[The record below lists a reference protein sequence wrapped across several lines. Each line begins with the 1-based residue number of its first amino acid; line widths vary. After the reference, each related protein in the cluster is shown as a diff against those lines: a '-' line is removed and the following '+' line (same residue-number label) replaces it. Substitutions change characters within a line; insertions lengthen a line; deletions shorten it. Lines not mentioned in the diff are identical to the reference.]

1 METDPYAG
9 HNPLVLLLVLLLSLA
24 TAIALAAY
32 GCTTAARH
40 GAGRGA
46 PLVLLRS
53 CGAFAAAGAACLYAW
68 GTVHLLTLDE
78 TRRDAACKEAVGPA
92 HVMEID
98 SYRPTYIPLGLGCH
112 VRSGTTHSTGV
123 PGYLNPAAGALAFT
137 AVAMGGFSLLE
148 SERRA
153 TRDFKRETRRP

>member
-9 HNPLVLLLVLLLSLA
+9 HNPLVLLLVLLVGLA
-24 TAIALAAY
+24 VAAALAVY
-32 GCTTAARH
+32 GCTTLARH
-40 GAGRGA
+40 GVRRAG
-46 PLVLLRS
+46 PLVVLRS
-53 CGAFAAAGAACLYAW
+53 CAALAGAGAACLYVW
-68 GTVHLLTLDE
+68 GALHLLTLDE
-78 TRRDAACKEAVGPA
+78 TRRDLACKEAVGPA

-112 VRSGTTHSTGV
+112 VRSGTTYSTGV

-137 AVAMGGFSLLE
+137 AVALGGFSLLE

-153 TRDFKRETRRP
+153 TRDFKRETRRT